1 VLVNFVTPFFM
12 DTESIARAI
21 VEVNQK
27 QIKPMVCNLMTDRRQ
42 WTEVVKILQDGGVP
56 CFALPGEAARA
67 MTALVRYSEI
77 RNREI
82 GEVQTF
88 TDVDKAAAIN
98 IMDDARSAGKSIL
111 SAEAVY
117 RLLEAYHI
125 PVADWRMAAN
135 ADEAE
140 KAAADIGYPVVIKA
154 DAESIVHKSDMGGVA
169 VDLADGTAVKSAVE
183 KMQQAFSA
191 DDLRFFVQ
199 KFVPGG
205 LELIM
210 GAKAEEGLGHAVMF
224 GLGGIYVEIMK
235 DVVFNLT
242 PVSSGEAKEMLST
255 IKGSALLEG
264 VRGQKGVDRAKLIEI
279 IQRLS
284 QLLTDL
290 PAIQEMD
297 LNPLM
302 AFEDKVFAVDARIA
316 I

>member
-1 VLVNFVTPFFM
+1 
-12 DTESIARAI
+12 
-21 VEVNQK
+21 
-27 QIKPMVCNLMTDRRQ
+27 
-42 WTEVVKILQDGGVP
+42 VVKILQDGGVP

-67 MTALVRYSEI
+67 LTALVRYNEI

-88 TDVDKAAAIN
+88 SDINKAAGTKI
-98 IMDDARSAGKSIL
+98 IDEARAAGKSSL

-117 RLLEAYHI
+117 SILEAYKI
-125 PVADWRMAAN
+125 PIADWRMAAD
-135 ADEAE
+135 AEEAE
-140 KAAADIGYPVVIKA
+140 KAAAEIGYPVVIKA
-154 DAESIVHKSDMGGVA
+154 DAKSIVHKSDMGGVA
-169 VDLADGTAVKSAVE
+169 VDLADGAAVKAAAT
-183 KMQQAFSA
+183 KMQENFSA

-199 KFVPGG
+199 KYLPGG

-224 GLGGIYVEIMK
+224 GLGGIYVEILK

-242 PVSSGEAKEMLST
+242 PVSSGEAEEMLSS

-290 PAIQEMD
+290 PTIQEMD

-302 AFEDKVFAVDARIA
+302 AFEDNVFAVDARIS

>member
-1 VLVNFVTPFFM
+1 
-12 DTESIARAI
+12 
-21 VEVNQK
+21 
-27 QIKPMVCNLMTDRRQ
+27 MTDRRQ

-67 MTALVRYSEI
+67 MTALVRYNDI

-82 GEVQTF
+82 GEVQSF
-88 TDVDKAAAIN
+88 SDVDKAAGAKV
-98 IMDDARSAGKSIL
+98 MEDAQAAGKSIL
-111 SAEAVY
+111 SAESVY
-117 RLLEAYHI
+117 SILEAYKI
-125 PVADWRMAAN
+125 PVAEWAMATNAN
-135 ADEAE
+135 EAE

-154 DAESIVHKSDMGGVA
+154 DAESIVHKSDMGGVV
-169 VDLADGTAVKSAVE
+169 VDLPDGAAVRAAVE
-183 KMQQAFSA
+183 KMQKNFSA
-191 DDLRFFVQ
+191 DDLRFFIQ
-199 KFVPGG
+199 KYLPGG

-210 GAKAEEGLGHAVMF
+210 GAKAEEGLGHSLMF

-242 PVSSGEAKEMLST
+242 PVSSGEAKEMLSS
-255 IKGSALLEG
+255 IKGAALLEG
-264 VRGQKGVDRAKLIEI
+264 VRGQKGVNQVKLIEI

-302 AFEDKVFAVDARIA
+302 AFEDQVFVVDARIA